1 MPDGGA
7 ASSRRLALHL
17 TLRFAGL
24 PKEFRHH
31 RRRRSF
37 VLWPFFGG
45 GTERGL
51 AKKGSRGGERP
62 EIQNLIV
69 GRTRQRNR
77 YRQVADKVSQRIRDN
92 YPDRLANGGNR
103 PNHHFTLA
111 FGPVP
116 APGWRRLSSPVFSPG
131 TGSPLA
137 VVELVDAQPL
147 NPQMAA
153 VRMANIKR
161 YFIRLGT

>member
-7 ASSRRLALHL
+7 ASSRRLALRSL
-17 TLRFAGL
+17 FRFSGL

-31 RRRRSF
+31 RGRRSF

-51 AKKGSRGGERP
+51 AKKGSRGGEGP

-77 YRQVADKVSQRIRDN
+77 YRRVADKVSQRIRDN
-92 YPDRLANGGNR
+92 YADRLANSGNR

-111 FGPVP
+111 FGPAP

-147 NPQMAA
+147 NPQMAT

>member
-1 MPDGGA
+1 PDGGA

-37 VLWPFFGG
+37 VL
-45 GTERGL
+45 
-51 AKKGSRGGERP
+51 AKKGGRGGERP

-77 YRQVADKVSQRIRDN
+77 YRRVADKVSQRIRDN
-92 YPDRLANGGNR
+92 YADRLANSGKR

-111 FGPVP
+111 FGPAP
-116 APGWRRLSSPVFSPG
+116 APGWRRPSSPVFSPG
-131 TGSPLA
+131 TGSPPA